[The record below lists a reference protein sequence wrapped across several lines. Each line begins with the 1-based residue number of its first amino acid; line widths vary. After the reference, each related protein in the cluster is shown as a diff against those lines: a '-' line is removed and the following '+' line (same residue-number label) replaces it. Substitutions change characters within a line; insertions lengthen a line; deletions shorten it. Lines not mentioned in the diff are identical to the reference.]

1 MNNQKLAIVYTT
13 IATLQEAETLAQQA
27 VAERYAACVNIIPGS
42 ISVYEWEGKLEKN
55 QESLLLFKTMN
66 AKAEELKQW
75 ILEKHPYSVPAIL
88 CGSIDTSSDF
98 YAYVQ
103 SKVL

>member
-27 VAERYAACVNIIPGS
+27 VAERYAACVTIMPGA

-55 QESLLLFKTMN
+55 QECLLLFKTSITTVE
-66 AKAEELKQW
+66 KLKQW
-75 ILEKHPYSVPAIL
+75 IVAKHPYAVPAIL
-88 CGSIDTSSDF
+88 SSAIDTSSDF

>member
-1 MNNQKLAIVYTT
+1 MNTEKISIVYTT
-13 IATLQEAETLAQQA
+13 IATLKEAETLAEQA
-27 VAERYAACVNIIPGS
+27 ISEKYAACVNIIPGAV
-42 ISVYEWEGKLEKN
+42 SVYEWEGKLEKS
-55 QESLLLFKTMN
+55 QECLLLFKTTN
-66 AKAEELKQW
+66 AKAKELKQW

-98 YAYVQ
+98 HAYVQ

>member
-13 IATLQEAETLAQQA
+13 IATLQEAETLAEQA
-27 VAERYAACVNIIPGS
+27 VIGKYAACVNIIPGAL
-42 ISVYEWEGKLEKN
+42 SVYEWEGKLEKN
-55 QESLLLFKTMN
+55 QECLLFFKTTITTV
-66 AKAEELKQW
+66 EELKQW
-75 ILEKHPYSVPAIL
+75 IVKKHAYAVPAVL
-88 CGSIDTSSDF
+88 SGAIDTSSDF